1 MNDETRATL
10 LERLSSGTD
19 PLAWDEFFQRYWRL
33 IYAAARSRGC
43 SGHTAEEIVQD
54 VMLAVFEG
62 RDVFQY
68 DPARGRF
75 RDWLCGMVRNKVAE
89 FRRRP
94 AERVRALGGDSDVGL
109 VDVEAGDAAPDEN
122 WQSTFEESLLVVLLD
137 VVRRE
142 LNPRTYQA
150 FELSALYGMSGKE
163 VARISGI
170 SRNAVYQA
178 RKKVFARLKEL
189 GATYRENG
197 QLQERVKRACR
208 LLPDAVVE
216 RSLTTRIAKTM
227 RSR

>member
-1 MNDETRATL
+1 MNRETRATL
-10 LERLSSGTD
+10 LERLCGGSD

-43 SGHTAEEIVQD
+43 SEHTAEEIVQD
-54 VMLAVFEG
+54 VMLAVFEQ

-75 RDWLCGMVRNKVAE
+75 RDWLYGLVRNKVAE

-94 AERVRALGGDSDVGL
+94 AERVRASGGDSDGGL
-109 VDVEAGDAAPDEN
+109 MDVDSDDSEPDET
-122 WQSTFEESLLVVLLD
+122 WQRAFEEALLVVLLD

-150 FELSALYGMSGKE
+150 FELSALHEMSGKE

-178 RKKVFARLKEL
+178 RKKVFARLREL
-189 GATYRENG
+189 GAPYRENG
-197 QLQERVKRACR
+197 QLQERVRRAWR
-208 LLPDAVVE
+208 SLPEVAVE